1 MSERGFLVKFDD
13 KKKTQKRCYA
23 VTFDY
28 DEWSYTVN
36 NARMQNIPKGVKRI
50 TIEVEYEG
58 SKTKRERDG

>member
-1 MSERGFLVKFDD
+1 MAEGGFLVNFND

-28 DEWSYTVN
+28 DEWAYTIN
-36 NARMQNIPKGVKRI
+36 NTRRQNIPKGVKKI

-58 SKTKRERDG
+58 N